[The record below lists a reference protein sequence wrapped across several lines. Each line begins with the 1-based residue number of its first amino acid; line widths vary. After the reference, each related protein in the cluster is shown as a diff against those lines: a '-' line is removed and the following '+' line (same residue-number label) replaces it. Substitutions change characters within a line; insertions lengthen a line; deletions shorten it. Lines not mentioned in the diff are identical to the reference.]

1 MKQQLTPKQEAFAIE
16 TLKNILHLFHE
27 KRYDEVPGAVD
38 ESEIDDLPHYLR
50 EYIQGTLDLNDMDT
64 FDEYGAPC
72 SFHPQYEYHQ
82 LHFFDH
88 YNDNSQCDGFSLDYE
103 MTSGAELC
111 QLVLQLVFLYQPD
124 GSLRRVFQCVDP
136 Q

>member
-1 MKQQLTPKQEAFAIE
+1 MEHEITQEHRDFAIE
-16 TLKNILHLFHE
+16 TVKTILHLFHE

-38 ESEIDDLPHYLR
+38 ESEIEDLPDNLR
-50 EYIQGTLDLNDMDT
+50 EFIQGTLDLNGMDT

-72 SFHPQYEYHQ
+72 NFHPQYEYHQ
-82 LHFFDH
+82 LHFFP
-88 YNDNSQCDGFSLDYE
+88 YRDGSGFAVDYE
-103 MTSGAELC
+103 MTSGAELA

-124 GSLRRVFQCVDP
+124 GSLRRVFHTVDP

>member
-1 MKQQLTPKQEAFAIE
+1 MEHEITQEHRDFAIE
-16 TLKNILHLFHE
+16 TVKTILHLFHE

-38 ESEIDDLPHYLR
+38 ESEIENLPDNLR
-50 EYIQGTLDLNDMDT
+50 EFIQGTLDLNGMDT

-72 SFHPQYEYHQ
+72 NFHPQYEYHQ
-82 LHFFDH
+82 LHFFP
-88 YNDNSQCDGFSLDYE
+88 YRDGSGFAVDYE
-103 MTSGAELC
+103 MTSGAELA

-124 GSLRRVFQCVDP
+124 GSLLRVFHTVDP

>member
-38 ESEIDDLPHYLR
+38 ESEIDD
-50 EYIQGTLDLNDMDT
+50 
-64 FDEYGAPC
+64 
-72 SFHPQYEYHQ
+72 
-82 LHFFDH
+82 
-88 YNDNSQCDGFSLDYE
+88 QCDGFSLDYE

-111 QLVLQLVFLYQPD
+111 QLVLQLAFLYQPD

>member
-72 SFHPQYEYHQ
+72 NFHPQYEYRQ
-82 LHFFDH
+82 LHFFP
-88 YNDNSQCDGFSLDYE
+88 YRDGSGFAADYE
-103 MTSGAELC
+103 LTSGAQLA
-111 QLVLQLVFLYQPD
+111 QLVLQLRFLYQPD
-124 GSLRRVFQCVDP
+124 GSLRRVFHTVDP